1 MKRSQFGQY
10 VDDLLE
16 IVISRTIPKGP
27 NRSSISNLAREIWST
42 DCRNKKAVIFGCG
55 TGLSTVFGGTP
66 GLTTGPKTHAWYL
79 KHAYGETMEYEMS
92 LLRWSPK
99 KLEMNDSVFLNLEP
113 CKNVVTVRP
122 KSCPEQKQVHA

>member
-42 DCRNKKAVIFGCG
+42 DCRNKKVVIFGCG
-55 TGLSTVFGGTP
+55 TGLSTVLGGNP
-66 GLTTGPKTHAWYL
+66 RLDDWPENPCVVSKTRIWRDN
-79 KHAYGETMEYEMS
+79 GI
-92 LLRWSPK
+92 
-99 KLEMNDSVFLNLEP
+99 
-113 CKNVVTVRP
+113 
-122 KSCPEQKQVHA
+122 